1 MKRSFVFLFCLLSC
15 FSIHCFA
22 QFAQVNGVYYHET
35 DGGVK
40 LTHVSSNCTEILNKG
55 TLTIPDSVTSSPT
68 SPYGGKTLPVVA
80 IGEEAFLYVKDKT
93 FKLQGGNLVERIEE
107 RAFKDCTKMT
117 GFIETKSLSYI
128 GYQAFSNCDALWAIN
143 ILPEYYD
150 MEIDEA
156 AFSNCDILSYV
167 CFGYRVKKIGDS
179 AFLNCRDLGAVVFK
193 NGSRLTSIGNS
204 AFFNTLTYAISIPD
218 KVTSIGDYAFYNTSI
233 QSVTIGLS
241 VKTIGKDVFKDCN
254 QLANVTWNAKLMD
267 LSQTSVDVFNNM
279 ESIKTFS
286 FGDKVEDIPANLCQ
300 GCKGI
305 TSITIP
311 KSVSSVGNKAFA
323 NCRGLKDV
331 VWKAERCTSTHAFD
345 GLPNI
350 TSFTFADGVKIVPA
364 YVCQYLT
371 GLTQID
377 LPETAESIGRSAFQ
391 GCQNL
396 KTVSLC
402 VEGRK
407 VGVDAFESCPSI
419 KTIHNSY
426 KRMEYGYW
434 SYCTDDSDIT
444 SYGYS
449 GQFDNAVFQ
458 TCKLYV
464 PNGLL
469 EDYKKGFLWHHFV
482 NMIEESSSIEDIKS
496 DNINVVE
503 LERYNINGRM
513 LSAPQPGIN
522 IVRYSDGSVSKVFV
536 PNNYHL
542 R

>member
-1 MKRSFVFLFCLLSC
+1 MRRLYIICLF
-15 FSIHCFA
+15 FSIGFNGFA
-22 QFAQVNGVYYHET
+22 QFAQIDGVYYHET
-35 DGGVK
+35 DGGAK
-40 LTHVSSNCTEILNKG
+40 LTYVNPNGCYEIKNKG
-55 TLTIPDSVTSSPT
+55 TLTIPDSVT
-68 SPYGGKTLPVVA
+68 GGPAGKTTLPVVA

-93 FKLQGGNLVERIEE
+93 FKLQGGDLIEKVEK

-150 MEIDEA
+150 LKIDES
-156 AFSNCDILSYV
+156 AFSYCDILTYV
-167 CFGYRVKKIGDS
+167 CFGYRVKEIGDY
-179 AFLNCRDLGAVVFK
+179 AFNGCRDLGQVVFK
-193 NGSRLTSIGNS
+193 NGSRLTSIGKG
-204 AFFNTLTYAISIPD
+204 AFYNTLTYAISIPD
-218 KVTSIGDYAFYNTSI
+218 KVTSIGDYAFYNTAI

-241 VKTIGKDVFKDCN
+241 LKTIGKDVFKGCS
-254 QLANVTWNAKLMD
+254 QLASVIWNAKRMD
-267 LSQTSVDVFNNM
+267 LSQTSVDVFNNL
-279 ESIKTFS
+279 ESIKTFT

-311 KSVSSVGNKAFA
+311 KSVSSVGNKAFS

-396 KTVSLC
+396 KSLSLC
-402 VEGRK
+402 VEGMK
-407 VGVDAFESCPSI
+407 VGVDAFEGCLSLS
-419 KTIHNSY
+419 TIHNSY

-434 SYCTDDSDIT
+434 FYCTDDSDIT
-444 SYGYS
+444 GYGHS
-449 GQFDNAVFQ
+449 GQFDDAIFQ

-464 PNGLL
+464 PSGLL
-469 EDYKKGFLWHHFV
+469 EEYKKGFLWHHFV
-482 NMIEESSSIEDIKS
+482 NMIEETSGIEDIEPDK
-496 DNINVVE
+496 IKAME
-503 LERYNINGRM
+503 LERYDINGRM
-513 LSAPQPGIN
+513 LNAPQPGIN
-522 IVRYSDGSVSKVFV
+522 IVHYSDGSVSKVWV
-536 PNNYHL
+536 PNN
-542 R
+542 

>member
-55 TLTIPDSVTSSPT
+55 TLTIPDTV
-68 SPYGGKTLPVVA
+68 YGGILHNVPKPVVA

-128 GYQAFSNCDALWAIN
+128 GCQAFSNCDALWAIN

-179 AFLNCRDLGAVVFK
+179 AFINCRDLGAVVFK

-331 VWKAERCTSTHAFD
+331 VWKAEKCSSAYSTFD

-350 TSFTFADGVKIVPA
+350 TSFTFTDGVKMVPA
-364 YVCQYLT
+364 YLCQYLS
-371 GLTQID
+371 GLIQIN
-377 LPETAESIGRSAFQ
+377 LPKTVESIGTSAFE
-391 GCQNL
+391 GCVNL
-396 KTVSLC
+396 KNLYLC
-402 VEGRK
+402 VAGQN
-407 VGVDAFESCPSI
+407 VGVDAFKGCSSLSS
-419 KTIHNSY
+419 IHNSFN
-426 KRMEYGYW
+426 RQQGTMR
-434 SYCTDDSDIT
+434 YCSDDSDIT
-444 SYGYS
+444 SYGHS
-449 GQFDNAVFQ
+449 GQFDNNVFK
-458 TCKLYV
+458 TCTLYV

-469 EDYKKGFLWHHFV
+469 EEYKKLYLWHHFV
-482 NMIEESSSIEDIKS
+482 NMIEESSDIEDIIS
-496 DNINVVE
+496 DNLNVVE
-503 LERYNINGRM
+503 LERYDINGRM
-513 LSAPQPGIN
+513 LHSPQSGIN
-522 IVRYSDGSVSKVFV
+522 IVRYSDGSVRKVFV
-536 PNNYHL
+536 PNNYYL

>member
-1 MKRSFVFLFCLLSC
+1 MLNMRRFYIIICLFFCISLNC
-15 FSIHCFA
+15 YA
-22 QFAQVNGVYYHET
+22 QFAQIDGAYYHET

-40 LTHVSSNCTEILNKG
+40 LTYVNPNGCSEIKNKG
-55 TLTIPDSVTSSPT
+55 TFTIPDSVTSSTT

-80 IGEEAFLYVKDKT
+80 IGEEAFLYVKDT
-93 FKLQGGNLVERIEE
+93 AFKLQGGNLVERVEK

-150 MEIDEA
+150 LKIDES
-156 AFSNCDILSYV
+156 AFSYCDILTYV
-167 CFGYRVKKIGDS
+167 CFGYRVKEIGDY
-179 AFLNCRDLGAVVFK
+179 AFNGCRDLGQVVFK
-193 NGSRLTSIGNS
+193 NGSRLTSIGKG
-204 AFFNTLTYAISIPD
+204 AFYNTLSYAISIPD
-218 KVTSIGDYAFYNTSI
+218 KVTSIGDYAFYNTAI

-241 VKTIGKDVFKDCN
+241 LKTIGKDVFKGCS
-254 QLANVTWNAKLMD
+254 QLASVIWNAKRMD
-267 LSQTSVDVFNNM
+267 LTQTSVDVFNNL
-279 ESIKTFS
+279 ESIKTFN

-305 TSITIP
+305 ASITIP

-323 NCRGLKDV
+323 NCRGLKEV
-331 VWKAERCTSTHAFD
+331 VWKAEYCTSTHAFD

-350 TSFTFADGVKIVPA
+350 SSFTFSDGVKIVPA

-396 KTVSLC
+396 KSLSLC
-402 VEGRK
+402 VEGKK
-407 VGVDAFESCPSI
+407 VGVDAFEGCSSLS
-419 KTIHNSY
+419 TIHNSY
-426 KRMEYGYW
+426 KRIEYGYW
-434 SYCTDDSDIT
+434 FYCTDDSDIT
-444 SYGYS
+444 SYGHS
-449 GQFDNAVFQ
+449 GQFDDAVFQ

-469 EDYKKGFLWHHFV
+469 EEYKKGFLWHHFV
-482 NMIEESSSIEDIKS
+482 NMVQESSGIEDIRP

-503 LERYNINGRM
+503 LERYDINGRI

-522 IVRYSDGSVSKVFV
+522 IVRYNDGSVSKEFV
-536 PNNYHL
+536 PCK
-542 R
+542 

>member
-1 MKRSFVFLFCLLSC
+1 MLNMRRFYIIICLFFCISLNC
-15 FSIHCFA
+15 YA
-22 QFAQVNGVYYHET
+22 QFAQIDGAYYHET

-40 LTHVSSNCTEILNKG
+40 LTYVNPNGCSEIKNKG
-55 TLTIPDSVTSSPT
+55 TFTIPDSVT
-68 SPYGGKTLPVVA
+68 GGPAGKKTLPVVA

-93 FKLQGGNLVERIEE
+93 FKLQGGNLVERVEK

-128 GYQAFSNCDALWAIN
+128 GYEAFSNCDALWAIN
-143 ILPEYYD
+143 IFPDYYD

-156 AFSNCDILSYV
+156 AFSNCNNFVYV
-167 CFGYRVKKIGDS
+167 CFGYRVKKIGDR
-179 AFLNCRDLGAVVFK
+179 AFINCRDLGQVVFK
-193 NGSRLTSIGNS
+193 NGSRLTSIGKS
-204 AFFNTLTYAISIPD
+204 AFYNTLTYAISIPD
-218 KVTSIGDYAFYNTSI
+218 NVTSIGDYAFVNTSI
-233 QSVTIGLS
+233 QAITIGLS
-241 VKTIGKDVFKDCN
+241 VKTIGKDVFKNCN
-254 QLANVTWNAKLMD
+254 QLTDVTWNAKRMD
-267 LSQTSVDVFNNM
+267 LSQTSVDVFINM
-279 ESIKTFS
+279 ESIKTFT
-286 FGDKVEDIPANLCQ
+286 FGDKVEDIPAYLCQ

-331 VWKAERCTSTHAFD
+331 VWKSEYCTGTHAFD

-350 TSFTFADGVKIVPA
+350 TSFAFADGVKIVPA

-371 GLTQID
+371 GLTQIE

-396 KTVSLC
+396 KTLSLC
-402 VEGRK
+402 VEGKK
-407 VGVDAFESCPSI
+407 VGVDAFDGCTSLSS
-419 KTIHNSY
+419 IHNSY

-434 SYCTDDSDIT
+434 FYCTDDSDIT
-444 SYGYS
+444 GYGHS
-449 GQFDNAVFQ
+449 GQFDDDVFQ

-464 PNGLL
+464 PSGLL
-469 EDYKKGFLWHHFV
+469 EEYKKGFLWHHFV
-482 NMIEESSSIEDIKS
+482 NMFEETSGIEDIIS
-496 DNINVVE
+496 DKINAVE
-503 LERYNINGRM
+503 LERYDINGRM

-522 IVRYSDGSVSKVFV
+522 IVRYSDGSVRKELV
-536 PNNYHL
+536 